1 MLLKNKNKC
10 MIIIRDKRVAEIARR
25 TFKFDAAKLESFKQD
40 LASVSNPGDRLNL
53 FINTNVNLLRKLMF
67 AKNLD
72 AQEIARMILNEDN
85 PKTMDYY
92 FMKLL
97 DVRIQDATV
106 GWCGSLNGNLK
117 SFNTRVTSSFNV
129 LGRARPKSY
138 ERGQI
143 YFTLDI
149 HEDQIFPKSRTFR
162 ICSKRSLPVTVIN
175 PRKGQLKQVT
185 YGSGFTA
192 SYLET
197 PTIEVPKNI
206 ILYCRNAWERKGDIK
221 PSTAKKQKEEVV
233 EADAIAEVVSVI

>member
-1 MLLKNKNKC
+1 
-10 MIIIRDKRVAEIARR
+10 MIIIRDKRVAELARR
-25 TFKFDAAKLESFKQD
+25 TFKFDEAKLESLKQD
-40 LASVSNPGDRLNL
+40 LASASNPQDKLHL
-53 FINTNVNLLRKLMF
+53 FTNTNVNLLRKLMF
-67 AKNLD
+67 VKNLN

-97 DVRIQDATV
+97 DVRIQDAAI
-106 GWCGSLNGNLK
+106 GWCGSLNGHLK
-117 SFNTRVTSSFNV
+117 SFNTRVTSSFSV
-129 LGRARPKSY
+129 LGRVRPKSY

-185 YGSGFTA
+185 YGSGFVA

-197 PTIEVPKNI
+197 PTIEVPKTI
-206 ILYCRNAWERKGDIK
+206 ILYCRNAWERKGEIQ

-233 EADAIAEVVSVI
+233 ETDAIAEAVSVI